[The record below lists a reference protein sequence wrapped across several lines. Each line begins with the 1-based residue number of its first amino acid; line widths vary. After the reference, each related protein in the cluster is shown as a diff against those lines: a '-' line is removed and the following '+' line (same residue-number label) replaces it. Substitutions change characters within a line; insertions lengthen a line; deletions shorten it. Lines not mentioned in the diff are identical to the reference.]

1 MGSDAWTA
9 AWCRHLNAAGKL
21 SATIRPASQA
31 DVAVVAVIERAS
43 FGDPWSEEAFREL
56 LEMRDA
62 IFLVATRRS
71 PETVAGYVIARVVA
85 DEADVLN
92 LAVSPA
98 ERGRGLGGELLDAG
112 LAAVIDR
119 GAREVFLEVRESN
132 AAALA
137 LYGSREFMTVSRRSK
152 YYRNPVEDALLLR
165 RAIEG

>member
-1 MGSDAWTA
+1 
-9 AWCRHLNAAGKL
+9 
-21 SATIRPASQA
+21 
-31 DVAVVAVIERAS
+31 
-43 FGDPWSEEAFREL
+43 
-56 LEMRDA
+56 MRDA
-62 IFLVATRRS
+62 IFLVAARGAVQV
-71 PETVAGYVIARVVA
+71 VAGYVIAHVAA

-119 GAREVFLEVRESN
+119 GAREIFLEVRESN
-132 AAALA
+132 MAALA
-137 LYGSREFMTVSRRSK
+137 LYGSRGFAAVSRRNR

>member
-1 MGSDAWTA
+1 MGVGAWTA
-9 AWCRHLNAAGKL
+9 TWRRHVNAAGKV
-21 SATIRPASQA
+21 SATIRPASPA
-31 DVAVVAVIERAS
+31 DVAVVAGIECAS
-43 FGDPWSEEAFREL
+43 FGDPWSEDAFREL

-62 IFLVATRRS
+62 IFLVATRGI
-71 PETVAGYVIARVVA
+71 PEMVRGYVIARVVA

-92 LAVSPA
+92 IAVAPA

-112 LAAVIDR
+112 LAAVTHR

-132 AAALA
+132 LAGLA
-137 LYGSREFMTVSRRSK
+137 LYGSREFMTVSRRSR

>member
-9 AWCRHLNAAGKL
+9 AWCRHLNAAGKV

-43 FGDPWSEEAFREL
+43 FGDPWSAEAFREL

-112 LAAVIDR
+112 LAAVIDK

-132 AAALA
+132 VAALA
-137 LYGSREFMTVSRRSK
+137 LYGSREFMTISRRGR